1 MVSGSGEESGVFMD
15 LLDYGSVSESE
26 EGEEDA
32 PRSLIIVESE
42 PFEEGAEEA
51 DIETELEEGASEHRA
66 VEEEEE
72 HPTGKER
79 TSSTTREGS
88 EKDSD
93 SESSGGREGKPFKP
107 VFAVKSL
114 LESAPLN
121 LSKILESQE
130 SVLGKRRMFLG
141 VSRRKRKKS
150 GVVMAKMLS
159 AAPVTMSERWK
170 RYLQSLEGDFFT
182 SKEARMEDA
191 GRVGKGKT
199 AYNGLVLTADN
210 NSDIKHIFDVKYRT
224 KKSLGQPVGSF
235 DQLRTAAG
243 QFARLYFTSKRRDP
257 SEFYE
262 RGKLLESVTD
272 INVHRALLGYF
283 RIRGSHSTVASKSM
297 HLKTLAH
304 GAEVY
309 FSGKD
314 EKLKGMAT
322 TVVEFLLSEAA
333 SEKMEA
339 RRFARARKSTE
350 GRLMHGTLLLPAD
363 FIRGIEAAKA
373 QLSGVLS
380 TYRRLERDRGS
391 QKAKSIFQQS
401 GKILQKWNI
410 NLIGLLVLSG
420 GGQRPQVFC
429 QLQLPSQAELAE
441 NERRSNKLNYV
452 ELRTVIEKTTRA
464 FDMPNVVFP
473 SGVFQF
479 IDFQTRVIRPI
490 LLKKNKRSEVGLR
503 EKTLLVDTRSG
514 DPLRSQQVAHTFQ
527 RFLSQ
532 IDPELSKITPMAL
545 RGSYATMMLQ
555 AYRRR
560 EIFKNKSEGEF
571 LEFLAKAMNTSVEQL
586 AGTYAGNEMS
596 DFEQC
601 ARRLTS
607 ILAQTDIDEDPK
619 HREKDQFV
627 NAPKYFWSWTS
638 PILDPPVR
646 NLPGTL
652 ASSSFYNFCLAFYVE
667 VET

>member
-1 MVSGSGEESGVFMD
+1 MVNGSAEESEAFMD
-15 LLDYGSVSESE
+15 LLNYGSGSESD
-26 EGEEDA
+26 EGAEDA
-32 PRSLIIVESE
+32 PRSLIVMESE
-42 PFEEGAEEA
+42 PLEEGAEEA
-51 DIETELEEGASEHRA
+51 GIDTELEQSAREHRA
-66 VEEEEE
+66 VEEEEQDLA
-72 HPTGKER
+72 GKER
-79 TSSTTREGS
+79 ASSTTRESLEKGS
-88 EKDSD
+88 DF
-93 SESSGGREGKPFKP
+93 ESSGGRKGKSFKL
-107 VFAVKSL
+107 VFAVESL

-121 LSKILESQE
+121 LNKLLESQE

-141 VSRRKRKKS
+141 ASRRKRNKS
-150 GVVMAKMLS
+150 AGVTAKMLS
-159 AAPVTMSERWK
+159 AAPMTMPERWK
-170 RYLQSLEGDFFT
+170 RYIQSLEADFFT
-182 SKEARMEDA
+182 SKEARMEDT

-199 AYNGLVLTADN
+199 AYNGLVLSADN
-210 NSDIKHIFDVKYRT
+210 NSDIKHIFDIKYRT
-224 KKSLGQPVGSF
+224 KRSLGQPIGSF

-243 QFARLYFTSKRRDP
+243 QFSRLYFTSKRRDP
-257 SEFYE
+257 SDFYE
-262 RGKLLESVTD
+262 RGRLLESITD

-304 GAEVY
+304 CAEVY

-339 RRFARARKSTE
+339 RRFARARKNTV
-350 GRLMHGTLLLPAD
+350 GRLMHGTLLLPGD

-380 TYRRLERDRGS
+380 TFRRLEQDRGS
-391 QKAKSIFQQS
+391 KKAKSIFQES

-410 NLIGLLVLSG
+410 NFIGLLVLSG

-429 QLQLPSQAELAE
+429 QLQLPSQAELVE
-441 NERRSNKLNYV
+441 MKRRSQKLDYV
-452 ELRTVIEKTTRA
+452 ELRTVIEKTARA

-473 SGVFQF
+473 PSVFQF
-479 IDFQTRVIRPI
+479 IDFQVRVIRPI
-490 LLKKNKRSEVGLR
+490 LLKKNNTREVELR
-503 EKTLLVDTRSG
+503 EKTLLVNTRSG
-514 DPLRSQQVAHTFQ
+514 DPLRSEQVAHTLKS
-527 RFLSQ
+527 FLSR
-532 IDPELSKITPMAL
+532 IDPELSKVTPMAL

-601 ARRLTS
+601 ARELTS
-607 ILAQTDIDEDPK
+607 ILAQTDMEEVTE
-619 HREKDQFV
+619 HREKNEFV
-627 NAPKYFWSWTS
+627 NAAKYLWS
-638 PILDPPVR
+638 
-646 NLPGTL
+646 
-652 ASSSFYNFCLAFYVE
+652 
-667 VET
+667 